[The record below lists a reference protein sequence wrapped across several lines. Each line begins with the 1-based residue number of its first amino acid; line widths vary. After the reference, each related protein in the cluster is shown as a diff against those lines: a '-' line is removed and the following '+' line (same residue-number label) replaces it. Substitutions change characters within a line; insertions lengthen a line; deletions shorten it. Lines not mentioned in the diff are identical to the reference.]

1 MVYVGSRESEVGEK
15 VVVLVGQG
23 CDRTP
28 VLDRPVELL
37 RTQPEE
43 AEWYIGL
50 LRPAARG
57 VGG

>member
-1 MVYVGSRESEVGEK
+1 MVYIGSREPDIGEK

-28 VLDRPVELL
+28 VFDRPVELL
-37 RTQPEE
+37 RTQPEK
-43 AEWYIGL
+43 AKSSIGL
-50 LRPAARG
+50 LRPAARD